1 MQDGVQPT
9 LIVQIDQEQHQQH
22 RVDDRLRGSTDL
34 IGESGESRIQEG
46 HTDRC
51 HEVSF
56 IFTLAIGVI
65 SLWNNARI
73 DILSFVPK
81 IENDFRN
88 KLYKLRR
95 YSVEAVA
102 AYNTELNDLSDKLE
116 KAYKEKGEAETILR
130 NEYEKLNE
138 YSADISNL

>member
-1 MQDGVQPT
+1 MP
-9 LIVQIDQEQHQQH
+9 LYKN
-22 RVDDRLRGSTDL
+22 L
-34 IGESGESRIQEG
+34 
-46 HTDRC
+46 
-51 HEVSF
+51 
-56 IFTLAIGVI
+56 
-65 SLWNNARI
+65 
-73 DILSFVPK
+73 
-81 IENDFRN
+81 NDFRN

-138 YSADISNL
+138 YSADISNFESLLVFEKHIQSDKFSHQIGCVLCSQQ

>member
-1 MQDGVQPT
+1 MLLAFASIYVA
-9 LIVQIDQEQHQQH
+9 IKWSWV
-22 RVDDRLRGSTDL
+22 
-34 IGESGESRIQEG
+34 IGI
-46 HTDRC
+46 
-51 HEVSF
+51 VSF

-116 KAYKEKGEAETILR
+116 KTYKEKGEAETILR

-138 YSADISNL
+138 YSADISNF

>member
-1 MQDGVQPT
+1 MDDT
-9 LIVQIDQEQHQQH
+9 
-22 RVDDRLRGSTDL
+22 DDRMVGIKICLTIFVLLLAFASIYVAIKWSWV
-34 IGESGESRIQEG
+34 IGI
-46 HTDRC
+46 
-51 HEVSF
+51 VSF

-138 YSADISNL
+138 YSADISNF